1 MAQNRAQPD
10 IWLFLLHFAHPARR
24 GSKSHKDDWQ
34 EFCSAIGQLRCTL
47 RLPDLFFSKERSLEM
62 KHVLILVCAAVAL
75 LGLTGASDAD
85 IMWDFQQGASTSA
98 LYAPTDTFNNGSSIW
113 SWTGNYAF
121 VLGSKSNVYAAP
133 TAGPVTDATKYVTVP
148 EDVNDTP
155 RSATISFGTA
165 YSYFGMW
172 WGSVDTYN
180 SITFYLNGTQ
190 VGTLTGSQVL
200 AHTGGATGSQTDL
213 RSNGFLKVYG
223 NDLTFNRIV
232 FSSTNYAMEMD
243 NFTVAPI
250 PEPASMLLLGSG
262 LIGFAGLRRRIR
274 K

>member
-1 MAQNRAQPD
+1 
-10 IWLFLLHFAHPARR
+10 
-24 GSKSHKDDWQ
+24 
-34 EFCSAIGQLRCTL
+34 
-47 RLPDLFFSKERSLEM
+47 M

-180 SITFYLNGTQ
+180 SIQFYLNGDL

-200 AHTGGATGSQTDL
+200 AQTHGATGSQTDI
-213 RSNGFLKVYG
+213 RSNGFLNVSG
-223 NDLTFNRIV
+223 LTFDSIT

-243 NFTVAPI
+243 NFTVAPV

-262 LIGFAGLRRRIR
+262 LIGIAGLRRKFR